1 MPDGS
6 SLDIVTV
13 SGEKV
18 ANIQPTQNRGE
29 WDGKSE
35 NGKFASQG
43 VYYYILRQGSE
54 TLEKGV
60 LILSDK
66 ME

>member
-1 MPDGS
+1 
-6 SLDIVTV
+6 LLTV

-18 ANIQPTQNRGE
+18 VRLSESGNRME
-29 WDGKSE
+29 WDGKSKD
-35 NGKFASQG
+35 GKWASQG
-43 VYYYILRQGSE
+43 IYYYVLRQGSE

-66 ME
+66 SE